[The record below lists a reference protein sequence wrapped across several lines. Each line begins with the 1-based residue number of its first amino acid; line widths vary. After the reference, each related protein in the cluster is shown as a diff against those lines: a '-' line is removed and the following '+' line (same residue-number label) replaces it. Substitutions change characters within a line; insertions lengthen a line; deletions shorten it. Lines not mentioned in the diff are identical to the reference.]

1 MLRRLSYRGPPA
13 RSRYISRLASA
24 FVFGS
29 QINMLARHR
38 RPLEGRLDVDSVR
51 EYTRLNY
58 VPAPATIFRDVH
70 KVRPAEFIVIDEQGE
85 VVDQRI
91 YWSPSD
97 SLETELPKVT
107 GSTDETLS
115 HLETALHGAIRSRML
130 SDVPIGA
137 FLSGGIDSS
146 LVSALM
152 QANSSGPIRTF
163 SIGSDQMEA
172 DEAKYAKQVAR
183 HLGSDHT
190 ELYISED
197 EVKKALPLIP
207 QIFDEPLADASQ
219 IPTFLVSQL
228 AVKDIKVVLSGDGG
242 DELFAGYNRHRLAPQ
257 LWKRLRLVPMPL
269 RPLLAGGWTV
279 SAMTRRGY
287 PGSQVVEFRA
297 PKARHSSTSWRAR
310 CAPVRIMNSM
320 SCFRRTGSPRPVFS
334 RRRRGP
340 QKCGGEDG
348 LGRVRSCSRCCSVTS
363 TGSCRMTCW

>member
-1 MLRRLSYRGPPA
+1 MFA
-13 RSRYISRLASA
+13 RLASA

-29 QINMLARHR
+29 QINALARHKAGK
-38 RPLEGRLDVDSVR
+38 PTDVDSVR

-97 SLETELPKVT
+97 SLETELPKVK

-163 SIGSDQMEA
+163 SIGSDQIEA

-197 EVKKALPLIP
+197 EVKKALPLMP
-207 QIFDEPLADASQ
+207 RSLTSRS
-219 IPTFLVSQL
+219 PT
-228 AVKDIKVVLSGDGG
+228 
-242 DELFAGYNRHRLAPQ
+242 
-257 LWKRLRLVPMPL
+257 
-269 RPLLAGGWTV
+269 RPRSRPFS
-279 SAMTRRGY
+279 SAN
-287 PGSQVVEFRA
+287 
-297 PKARHSSTSWRAR
+297 WR
-310 CAPVRIMNSM
+310 
-320 SCFRRTGSPRPVFS
+320 
-334 RRRRGP
+334 
-340 QKCGGEDG
+340 
-348 LGRVRSCSRCCSVTS
+348 
-363 TGSCRMTCW
+363 